1 VYKRV
6 SEGALLALLGLLGSL
21 LLGYTL
27 PRAWRTL
34 NTDFPN
40 YYLAARLVREGVD
53 PSRAYE
59 WIWLQREKDHRK
71 IDQPVVG
78 LVPITPFS
86 TLAMWPIAG
95 LPPLAAKHAWL
106 IFNLVLLF
114 PIVWLMRS
122 VTGLSLL
129 QLGCLVGLC
138 FPLHRNLLYG
148 QYYVVLLGILTAAL
162 WAVQRQRNYLAG
174 SLLAL
179 GVAVKIFP
187 VILALHFV
195 KKKNWAALIAC
206 LFIGI
211 LCALAS
217 ISAFGWSLHRTY
229 LLQVLPGTLRGEAL
243 DPYNLS
249 SSSLSSLLHRL
260 FIFEPQ
266 LNAHPAL
273 HAPWLFPILHPVLQL
288 ALLLPALMWID
299 DRDSSA
305 TRTALEWSALLL
317 ATLTFTPLPASYH
330 FTVLIL
336 PVAIICGHLIQERRS
351 ALLFI
356 VIALYLAVGNPL
368 WNTAPVDGW
377 TALLHVK
384 RLYALIL
391 LTTVALSLIRSGARV
406 RQQIWWLAGAAAAL
420 TISIVSGLK
429 HQRGLFDDYPYR
441 LPMGQQMYLATQPV
455 PQGSEI
461 QTIALLRNGY
471 RRATLGDGTVRTSY
485 PDGARD
491 ELSLTAGGGQLWTE
505 VVGARSILES
515 SFGSSILNAE
525 SPATLV
531 VGNELAFLREID
543 GRKHLFAGGQ
553 QLTTPT
559 SGWNVEEIS
568 ISPNDSIVV
577 AATKNRGESRLY
589 TVRGVDQLELIPVG
603 EARYP
608 AISPDGRWLAFSTF
622 QSGYWNLSLR
632 NFSTREV
639 RRLTTVGCNQTQP
652 AWLPDS
658 KTLFYSSDCGRAQAF
673 PAICKRRFLP

>member
-6 SEGALLALLGLLGSL
+6 SEGAQLALLGLLGL
-21 LLGYTL
+21 PLLGYTL

-40 YYLAARLVREGVD
+40 YYLAARLVHEGVD

-59 WIWLQREKDHRK
+59 WIWLQREKDHRN

-95 LPPLAAKHAWL
+95 LPPLTAKHAWL
-106 IFNLVLLF
+106 IFNLALLF
-114 PIVWLMRS
+114 PIAWLMRS

-129 QLGCLVGLC
+129 QVGCLVGLC
-138 FPLHRNLLYG
+138 FPLHRNFLYG

-206 LFIGI
+206 LFTGI
-211 LCALAS
+211 LCAAVS
-217 ISAFGWSLHRTY
+217 MSVFGWSLHRTY
-229 LLQVLPGTLRGEAL
+229 LLQVLPATLRGEAL
-243 DPYNLS
+243 DPYNLT

-273 HAPWLFPILHPVLQL
+273 HAPWLFAILHPALQL
-288 ALLLPALMWID
+288 ALLLPALIWID
-299 DRDSSA
+299 ARASSA

-336 PVAIICGHLIQERRS
+336 PVAIICGYLVRERRS
-351 ALLFI
+351 ALLI
-356 VIALYLAVGNPL
+356 LVIALYLAAGYPG

-377 TALLHVK
+377 KALLHVK
-384 RLYALIL
+384 RLYVLIL
-391 LTTVALSLIRSGARV
+391 LTTVALSLIRSGVRV
-406 RQQIWWLAGAAAAL
+406 HQRVWWLTGAAVAL

-441 LPMGQQMYLATQPV
+441 LPMGQQMFLAAQPV
-455 PQGSEI
+455 QQGSEI

-471 RRATLGDGTVRTSY
+471 RRATLGGDTVRISSA
-485 PDGARD
+485 DGAND
-491 ELSLTAGGGQLWTE
+491 ELSLTVGGGQLWTE
-505 VVGARSILES
+505 VVGVRSILES
-515 SFGSSILNAE
+515 SFGPSILDAE
-525 SPATLV
+525 SPATLAG
-531 VGNELAFLREID
+531 GNELAFLRQID
-543 GRKHLFAGGQ
+543 GRKQLFVGGQ

-559 SGWNVEEIS
+559 SGWNLEEIS
-568 ISPNDSIVV
+568 ISPNGSIVV

-589 TVRGVDQLELIPVG
+589 TVRDVDQFELIPVG

-608 AISPDGRWLAFSTF
+608 AISPDGRWLAYSTF

-632 NFSTREV
+632 NFSTGEV
-639 RRLTTVGCNQTQP
+639 RRLTTVACNQKQP

-658 KTLFYSSDCGRAQAF
+658 KTLLYSSDCGRAVAF